1 MIPENIQ
8 ERKKAFGRFI
18 LFFTLTI
25 LTLGTAVFFGIRLP
39 YVENNKLR
47 EQLAIVDSENV
58 FRDNFLSQMLQAQSL
73 LDTINKVPASSGLLE
88 GRITQ
93 NIQSLDAMI
102 NTSNNSSKTI
112 YVQIVKAL
120 NLSQSDKAA
129 LRAAGNKDSV
139 VSMYNSKIG
148 ELNTA
153 LTKWQDAY
161 KQLEMENM
169 MLKQSRR

>member
-8 ERKKAFGRFI
+8 ERKKAFGRFL

-25 LTLGTAVFFGIRLP
+25 LVLGTTVFFGIRLP
-39 YVENNKLR
+39 YVENSKLR

-58 FRDNFLSQMLQAQSL
+58 FRDNFLSTMMQAQSL
-73 LDTINKVPASSGLLE
+73 IDTVNMAPASSGLVE

-102 NTSNNSSKTI
+102 STSNSSSKSI
-112 YVQIVKAL
+112 YVQIIKAL
-120 NLSQSDKAA
+120 NISQSDKAA

-139 VSMYNSKIG
+139 VSMYNTKIE
-148 ELNTA
+148 ELNAA
-153 LTKWQDAY
+153 LTKWQSAY